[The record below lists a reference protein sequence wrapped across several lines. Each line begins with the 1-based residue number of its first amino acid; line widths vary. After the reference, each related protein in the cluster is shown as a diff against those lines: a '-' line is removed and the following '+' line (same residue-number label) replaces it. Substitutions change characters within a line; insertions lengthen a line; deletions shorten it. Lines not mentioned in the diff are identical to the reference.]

1 MTKKLYLP
9 LLMVLVVVFS
19 SCNKKLGELSSEYFT
34 TSPQV
39 LEAIAGKVPVT
50 INGKFPEKYF
60 KKKAVVEVTPVLKW
74 NGGQAVGQSA
84 EFQGEKVE
92 GNDQV
97 INYKMGGNFT
107 MRTVFDYVPEM
118 AQSELYLEF
127 KAKVGNKTVA
137 IPAVKIADGV
147 IATSEMVEVTIGS
160 ANPAL
165 GEDAFQRI
173 VKEQYEKRIM
183 FLINQSNIRPQEMKI
198 AKEFEAEAGVVNE
211 TFNKQITSIDVDT
224 WSSPDGGYELNEKLS
239 ANRQKASMGVLE
251 KGLKKEKVE
260 APIDAKYT
268 AQDWEGFQELVAN
281 SNLQD
286 KDVILR
292 VLSMYRDPATREQ
305 EIKNMAAIYEELA
318 NSILPQL
325 RRSRLT
331 LNYDIIGK
339 SDEEILSMAFS
350 DPGGLNVEELLYA
363 ATLTNDKG
371 QQETIYS
378 KVTELFPSDYRGKNN
393 LGVLAY
399 ENGKV
404 EQAKSYFKQAEKIQ
418 GTPEVYNNL
427 GLVALAQGDNVEA
440 AQYLGKADGAKPL
453 NETLGNLYITQ
464 GEYDKAVTAFGNTAT
479 NSAVLAQILA
489 ADYNKAN
496 TTLNNIADK
505 DAYTYYLNAVLGAR
519 TNNANMVNEN
529 LKQAIALN
537 PELAK
542 KAAIDLEFAKMFN
555 NATFVG
561 IVGPKN

>member
-1 MTKKLYLP
+1 MAKKLYLP
-9 LLMVLVVVFS
+9 LLMALVVVFS
-19 SCNKKLGELSSEYFT
+19 SCSKKLGELSSEYFT

-50 INGKFPEKYF
+50 INGKFPEKFF
-60 KKKAVVEVTPVLKW
+60 KKKAVIEVTPVLKW

-92 GNDQV
+92 GNDQT

-107 MRTVFDYVPEM
+107 MKTSFDYVPEM

-127 KAKVGNKTVA
+127 KAKVGKKKVT

-147 IATSEMVEVTIGS
+147 IATSELVEVTIGS

-173 VKEQYEKRIM
+173 VKEQYEQRIM
-183 FLINQSNIRPQEMKI
+183 FLINQSNIRPAEMKV

-211 TFNKQITSIDVDT
+211 AFNKQITSIDVDT

-239 ANRQKASMGVLE
+239 ANRQKASLGVLE
-251 KGLKKEKVE
+251 KGLKKQKVD
-260 APIDAKYT
+260 AAIDAKYT
-268 AQDWEGFQELVAN
+268 AQDWEGFKELVEN

-292 VLSMYRDPATREQ
+292 VLSMYLDPATRET
-305 EIKNMAAIYEELA
+305 EIKNMAAIYGELA

-339 SDEEILSMAFS
+339 SDDEILAMAFS

-371 QQETIYS
+371 QQETIYT
-378 KVTELFPSDYRGKNN
+378 KVTELFPSDYRGNNN

-399 ENGKV
+399 ENGNIDKA
-404 EQAKSYFKQAEKIQ
+404 ESYFKKAEKVQ

-427 GLVALAQGDNVEA
+427 GLVALAQGNNTVA
-440 AQYLGKADGAKPL
+440 AQYLGKAAGSKQL
-453 NETLGNLYITQ
+453 NPTLGNLYITQ
-464 GEYDKAVTAFGNTAT
+464 GEYDKAVTAFGNAAT

-496 TTLNNIADK
+496 TTLANIANK
-505 DAYTYYLNAVLGAR
+505 DAYTYYLAAVLGAR

-529 LKQAIALN
+529 LQQAIALN
-537 PELAK
+537 PGLAK
-542 KAAIDLEFAKMFN
+542 KAATDLEFSKYFTN
-555 NATFVG
+555 PTF
-561 IVGPKN
+561 IAIISK

>member
-9 LLMVLVVVFS
+9 LLMAALVVVFS
-19 SCNKKLGELSSEYFT
+19 SCNKKLGELSSDYFT

-39 LEAIAGKVPVT
+39 LEAVAGQVPVT

-92 GNDQV
+92 GNDQT
-97 INYKMGGNFT
+97 ISYKTGGSFT
-107 MRTVFDYVPEM
+107 MKTVFDYVPEM

-127 KAKVGNKTVA
+127 KAKVGKKSVA

-147 IATSEMVEVTIGS
+147 ISTSELVSVTIGS
-160 ANPAL
+160 ANPAV

-173 VKEQYEKRIM
+173 VKEQYEQRLM
-183 FLINQSNIRPQEMKI
+183 FLINQYNIRPEEMKI

-211 TFNKQITSIDVDT
+211 TFNKQITSVDVDT

-239 ANRQKASMGVLE
+239 ANRQKASLGVLE
-251 KGLKKEKVE
+251 KGLKKQKVD

-268 AQDWEGFQELVAN
+268 AQDWEGFQKLVSE

-292 VLSMYRDPATREQ
+292 VLSMYMDPATREQ
-305 EIKNMAAIYEELA
+305 EIKNMAAIYEDLA

-331 LNYDIIGK
+331 LNYEIIGK
-339 SDEEILSMAFS
+339 SDAEILSMAFS

-371 QQETIYS
+371 QQETIYA
-378 KVTELFPSDYRGKNN
+378 KVTELFPSDYRGNNN

-399 ENGKV
+399 ENGNVDK
-404 EQAKSYFKQAEKIQ
+404 ALSYFKKAEKIQ
-418 GTPEVYNNL
+418 GAPEVYNNL
-427 GLVALAQGDNVEA
+427 GLVALAQGDNVA
-440 AQYLGKADGAKPL
+440 AEQYLGKAAGAKPL

-505 DAYTYYLNAVLGAR
+505 DAYTYYLTAILGAR
-519 TNNANMVNEN
+519 TNNTNMVNEN

-537 PELAK
+537 PSLAK
-542 KAAIDLEFAKMFN
+542 KAAVDLEFSKYFTNPAFI
-555 NATFVG
+555 A
-561 IVGPKN
+561 IISQ